1 MAALF
6 PDNYPKGRQCCRS
19 YFFNVF
25 NTLNPEEVKEVIE
38 YANWQRNAV
47 DSDKLKGEAI
57 EISEEWKTELD
68 RLQFVSKQKGRMSAL
83 LKKKSKTGIIHKER
97 TKYQLYDFQKR
108 HRDPERRAE
117 AEDK

>member
-1 MAALF
+1 M
-6 PDNYPKGRQCCRS
+6 
-19 YFFNVF
+19 
-25 NTLNPEEVKEVIE
+25 
-38 YANWQRNAV
+38 

-57 EISEEWKTELD
+57 EISEEWKAELD
-68 RLQFVSKQKGRMSAL
+68 RLPFVSKQKGRMSAL

-117 AEDK
+117 AEEKLKKESAPKVSIGGKTKIIKPTVLE